1 MLQCGPKTSQGRSMT
16 AHTVSNRRL
25 LAACITVLAV
35 LTLFLGVYAKSGR
48 QILMLQGE
56 LARVQPGGLD
66 DGATM
71 KIPSSASGDAPA
83 ARRGVG
89 L

>member
-1 MLQCGPKTSQGRSMT
+1 MT
-16 AHTVSNRRL
+16 AHTISNRRL
-25 LAACITVLAV
+25 LAGCITVLAV

-48 QILMLQGE
+48 QVLALRGE

-66 DGATM
+66 AGTTM
-71 KIPSSASGDAPA
+71 KTPGGGDTRT
-83 ARRGVG
+83 ARHGVG